1 MQLTVGLPT
10 MERSMAVLDLL
21 SLSDA
26 APKRDTSP
34 TGRFRRKIMEA
45 IDLQIAMVEAQAA
58 GTELKRTRNRRVK
71 NEAGVK
77 ELREVPVRLRPWW
90 WTDDAG
96 TTFLSLRHG
105 GRAMAIAPGKTAI
118 EVGAFAD
125 LTAKLAILRDAVRA
139 GELDACREEATP
151 RTTKKNGKAGEKA
164 AASTAPGKAV
174 PGRPPR
180 KAENASGAS
189 VG

>member
-1 MQLTVGLPT
+1 
-10 MERSMAVLDLL
+10 MAVLDQL
-21 SLSDA
+21 SLSNA

-34 TGRFRRKIMEA
+34 TGRFRRKIIEA

-58 GTELKRTRNRRVK
+58 GTELKRTRSRRVK

-90 WTDDAG
+90 WTDDSG

-105 GRAMAIAPGKTAI
+105 GRTMAIAPGKTAI

-125 LTAKLAILRDAVRA
+125 LTVKLAILRDAVRV
-139 GELDACREEATP
+139 GELDGCREEATP
-151 RTTKKNGKAGEKA
+151 RVPRKSSKGGEEVM
-164 AASTAPGKAV
+164 TPVAPGKPVAGK
-174 PGRPPR
+174 PSR

-189 VG
+189 AG